1 MSDTLEKKI
10 DSLVSSLEKVQ
21 EILNAPSISQ
31 SPICTPD
38 AKLRSTFAKAT
49 EGIILTMSVSRSLI
63 IAKGSVT
70 EDLKDLQVIYTERV
84 PAVLATLRRDSE
96 LAMAIGSS
104 VKNFLTLIS
113 SEKDPKVSEMTTEER
128 QKAHAFLVSGDM
140 INLCLN
146 TYHVCFPNTSKEA
159 KFIRDLLLRTP
170 VGTFQKP
177 NMRTPASSAASGRP
191 SDSASGQPASNETDE
206 TDRQSAETAKSTVPT
221 SMNLDTHMPD
231 APGDK

>member
-10 DSLVSSLEKVQ
+10 NSLVSSLKKVQ
-21 EILNAPSISQ
+21 EILNATSISQ
-31 SPICTPD
+31 SPISMPD
-38 AKLRSTFAKAT
+38 ATLRSTFAKAT
-49 EGIILTMSVSRSLI
+49 EAIILTISISRSLI

-113 SEKDPKVSEMTTEER
+113 SENDPKVTEMTTEER
-128 QKAHAFLVSGDM
+128 RKARAFLVSGDM
-140 INLCLN
+140 ISLCLN

-159 KFIRDLLLRTP
+159 KLIRDLLRQTP
-170 VGTFQKP
+170 ADTFKNP
-177 NMRTPASSAASGRP
+177 DMRSPASSAASGGP
-191 SDSASGQPASNETDE
+191 SGSASVQPKSKETDE
-206 TDRQSAETAKSTVPT
+206 TDNKSSEPAESAVPN
-221 SMNLDTHMPD
+221 SMDPDTLMPD
-231 APGDK
+231 APGEK